1 MKNHTT
7 MTDEQRAA
15 HEAATI
21 EGMHQQTAPQPPAAP
36 VADVCG
42 DDDAPD
48 MEYTYNAPR
57 LDLVPVRADELAR
70 LRAVNER
77 LGQESVA
84 NLTLIAE
91 LRAQITDLHC
101 DYSGQIATLE
111 LRVRELESERLS
123 LNEAIAVADKLN
135 AVQRVKELEG
145 WIAAVP
151 SGALIDY
158 YYGSG
163 ALSYDAREARPV
175 VGAWIRRLEDENAAA
190 MRGEV
195 RP

>member
-57 LDLVPVRADELAR
+57 LDLVPVRADELER

-91 LRAQITDLHC
+91 LRSHITELHS
-101 DYSGQIATLE
+101 DYSVQIATLE
-111 LRVRELESERLS
+111 LRVRELERENADLRLIIETADEYAPHADKTCDDPGITFI
-123 LNEAIAVADKLN
+123 EAIRRMLADDGKIVYDWRK
-135 AVQRVKELEG
+135 AVQ
-145 WIAAVP
+145 P
-151 SGALIDY
+151 
-158 YYGSG
+158 
-163 ALSYDAREARPV
+163 
-175 VGAWIRRLEDENAAA
+175 
-190 MRGEV
+190 
-195 RP
+195 

>member
-1 MKNHTT
+1 
-7 MTDEQRAA
+7 MTEPRAA
-15 HEAATI
+15 YEAAQN
-21 EGMHQQTAPQPPAAP
+21 EAMHTGDYAALTAYACTVADADDEPPAAH
-36 VADVCG
+36 VDAD
-42 DDDAPD
+42 D
-48 MEYTYNAPR
+48 YTWAGPQYPAVPALTADNAR
-57 LDLVPVRADELAR
+57 
-70 LRAVNER
+70 
-77 LGQESVA
+77 
-84 NLTLIAE
+84 

-135 AVQRVKELEG
+135 AVQRVRELDA

-158 YYGSG
+158 YYGSE
-163 ALSYDAREARPV
+163 ARSYDGRAATSE